1 MCDVC
6 VFEALRVMWFYVDDL
21 LWIGCNSVHNV
32 KCDLMIE
39 LLSGMLFQQYHRCFY
54 SGFHE
59 NCEVDNYYISL
70 ELRTDQSIIIQW
82 HV

>member
-39 LLSGMLFQQYHRCFY
+39 LLSGMLF
-54 SGFHE
+54 SA
-59 NCEVDNYYISL
+59 ISYMFL
-70 ELRTDQSIIIQW
+70 
-82 HV
+82 